1 MATAAAE
8 ATREELIEEYIAR
21 DAVATVLG
29 VIRDMMEG
37 EDKDVLGRLVFAEN
51 QHADN
56 LIVDNRQ
63 GELFCDLWPDDD
75 ATDPDPRLHP
85 MGVEAHRALAD
96 SSYVA
101 ARIMRTIVYHVDH
114 MRSEAQRHFEFAAKT
129 HRRADEA
136 EKGSDDA
143 R

>member
-1 MATAAAE
+1 MTVSIAE
-8 ATREELIEEYIAR
+8 ATREERVAEYIAR
-21 DAVATVLG
+21 DSVATVLG

-51 QHADN
+51 KHADN
-56 LIVDNRQ
+56 LIIDHRQ

-75 ATDPDPRLHP
+75 ATDADPRLHP
-85 MGVEAHRALAD
+85 MGVEAHRASAE

-101 ARIMRTIVYHVDH
+101 ARIMRTIVYHVDY
-114 MRSEAQRHFEFAAKT
+114 MRSEAQRHFEFADKT

-136 EKGSDDA
+136 EKDGDDA
-143 R
+143 